1 MKYKNLYRKIKLP
14 LVNFYNEMYDLNT
27 IRDVIFYNYF
37 NRLLKFKPKIMTIEE
52 SLKYLIDNKCS
63 LSRFGDGEM
72 KIIMGKDLT
81 FQQYSPELSH
91 RLTKVLKSKE
101 EKFKVG
107 LPDVFGSLRGIKYVD
122 RAFWEKNMKLYRED
136 WYKFLDKKTKYINSF
151 ITRPY
156 IIFKNTSKSGI
167 YFDLIKDIWQGR
179 DIIIIEGEESRLGVG
194 NDLFDGAKSIQ
205 RVLGPVENAFAIYDD
220 ILNLAKTLPKDKLI
234 LIALGPTATVLA
246 YDLYLLGYQAID
258 IGHIDLE
265 YEWYLR
271 KATEKINLD
280 NKYVHEIKEGRN
292 AVPIN
297 NQKYNN
303 EIIYSF
309 INK

>member
-91 RLTKVLKSKE
+91 RLTEVLKSKE
-101 EKFKVG
+101 ENFKVG

-122 RAFWEKNMKLYRED
+122 REFWEKNMKLYRED

-167 YFDLIKDIWQGR
+167 YFDLIKDIWKGR

-234 LIALGPTATVLA
+234 LVALGPTATVLA

-297 NQKYNN
+297 NQKYND